1 MSKEQRDALNAR
13 KGSVRVMVLGYD
25 TFWTYNAM
33 SARQALARCAA
44 EHGRPASHL
53 EQLVVVGPSGRTA
66 YLHHCVE
73 TYACRTDL

>member
-1 MSKEQRDALNAR
+1 MNKQQTDALNAR
-13 KGSVRVMVLGYD
+13 HGAIRVMVLGYD
-25 TFWTYNAM
+25 TVWTYQAM

-66 YLHHCVE
+66 FLDHCGE